1 MISSSR
7 VLLIIYKSILIY
19 PAALLVVVIVN
30 LTLENRVTSNIELIF
45 YALLVVAFIVVQYRL
60 NKKLRYAVMDHNGI
74 TLSGFDKV
82 NIGWSDVAFLHLNAF
97 GVYYLELNNGR
108 SFYLVPNDMVF
119 HFFGKVLYSNTM
131 DQFISNKK
139 KKYRFD

>member
-7 VLLIIYKSILIY
+7 ILLIIYKSILIY
-19 PAALLVVVIVN
+19 PAVLLVVVIVN
-30 LTLENRVTSNIELIF
+30 LTLGNRVTSNIELIF

-60 NKKLRYAVMDHNGI
+60 NKRLKYAVMDRNGI
-74 TLSGFDKV
+74 TLSGLDKV
-82 NIGWSDVAFLHLNAF
+82 NIGWPDVTFLHLNAF

-108 SFYLVPNDMVF
+108 FFYVVPNDIVF
-119 HFFGKVLYSNTM
+119 HFFGKVLYSNSM

-139 KKYRFD
+139 RKYGFG